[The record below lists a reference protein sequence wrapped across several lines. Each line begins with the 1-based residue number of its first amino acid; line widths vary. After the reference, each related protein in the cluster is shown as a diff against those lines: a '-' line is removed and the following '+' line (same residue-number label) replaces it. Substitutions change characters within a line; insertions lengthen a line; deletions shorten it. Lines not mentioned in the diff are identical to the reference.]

1 MEAEIKIAVSSLG
14 TSLDAWAGGPFGTCT
29 QFLVVDTDATE
40 LVVISV
46 PPEQLDTGKVRLT
59 AIRAL
64 AQQNIEVI
72 ITGHIED
79 ICRRAIVSL
88 GIEVSDGIEGITV
101 RDAVSLYTSGGTE
114 AIAGHKPP
122 PVKIAVASHGNSLDA
137 TLSHKGEACASF
149 VLVDPQTMDFEVV
162 KVEPAD
168 SPERASVNAV
178 RAAAKSGA
186 TVVVTPEIRPAC
198 CTALRA
204 LAIQVVLADENLAVR
219 EAVEAYCRGGLASPS
234 YL

>member
-1 MEAEIKIAVSSLG
+1 MRIAVSSLG

-29 QFLVVDTDATE
+29 QFLVVDTETMDF
-40 LVVISV
+40 VVISV
-46 PPEQLDTGKVRLT
+46 PPEQLDTGKVSLA

-64 AQQNIEVI
+64 AQQDVEVI

-79 ICRRAIVSL
+79 ICRQAMVNL
-88 GIEVSDGIEGITV
+88 GIEVIDGVEGITV

-114 AIAGHKPP
+114 GIAGYKPP
-122 PVKIAVASHGNSLDA
+122 PIKIAVASHGNSLGA
-137 TLSHKGEACASF
+137 TLSSRGEVCTSF
-149 VLVDPQTMDFEVV
+149 VLVDPQTMDFEVIQ
-162 KVEPAD
+162 VEPAD

-178 RAAAKSGA
+178 RAAARNGA
-186 TVVVTPEIRPAC
+186 SVVIVPEIRPAC
-198 CTALRA
+198 CAALRA

-219 EAVEAYCRGGLASPS
+219 EAVEAYRHGELASPS